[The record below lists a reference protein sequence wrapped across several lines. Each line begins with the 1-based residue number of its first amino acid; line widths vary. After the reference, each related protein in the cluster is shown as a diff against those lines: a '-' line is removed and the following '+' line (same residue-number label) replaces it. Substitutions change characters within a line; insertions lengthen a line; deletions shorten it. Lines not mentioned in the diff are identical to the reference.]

1 MTSHAARERLEAIG
15 ARHLWIAYHDYAGLA
30 RAKAVGPDRLD
41 DALAEGVG
49 WALANW
55 DLAVTDHQVPDPA
68 FAADSGDFR
77 LVPDVATIRPLPH
90 RPGTALAYGWLT
102 EPGGDAWGGDP
113 RRRLDAAQA
122 RLAARGVDVQVGIE
136 AEFYLAGST
145 ASGSYEPDERDRM
158 FSEASIDARWPLLQ
172 AVLDGLAT
180 MDIAVHQ
187 IAKEYGPSQY
197 EISLLPA
204 RPLEAVDRFLA
215 ARDLIKALARE
226 QGVIASFMPK
236 PWDDLP
242 GCGLHVHLGAA
253 AAGDPD
259 ALADPGDDGALS
271 PTGGSMVA
279 GLLAHAAG
287 QVALGAPT
295 VNSAKR
301 LLPGSW
307 APAHAIW
314 GVGNRAA
321 LVRVPSRG
329 PGRHLEYR
337 AGDMGAN
344 LYLHVTG
351 LLAALDDGLDQ
362 GSAPPA
368 PVQRDVGHLT
378 DAEAAGIG
386 APRLETRLDRA
397 LDALEADEVL
407 CDALGPA
414 IVAHYLPVK
423 RFEWASYLEE
433 SGLGPGDIAVS
444 EWERA
449 TYLEVL

>member
-1 MTSHAARERLEAIG
+1 LTADAARERLEAIG

-41 DALAEGVG
+41 DALVEGVG

-55 DLAVTDHQVPDPA
+55 DLAVTDHQVQDPA

-77 LVPDVATIRPLPH
+77 LVPDDATIRPLPH

-102 EPGGDAWGGDP
+102 EPGGSAWDGDP
-113 RRRLDAAQA
+113 RRRLEVAQR
-122 RLAARGVDVQVGIE
+122 RLAARGLDLGVGIE

-158 FSEASIDARWPLLQ
+158 FSQASIDARWPLLQ
-172 AVLDGLAT
+172 AVLDGLAS
-180 MDIAVHQ
+180 MDIPVHQ
-187 IAKEYGPSQY
+187 IAKEYGPSQF

-204 RPLEAVDRFLA
+204 PPLEAVDRFLA
-215 ARDLIKALARE
+215 ARDVIKSLARE
-226 QGVIASFMPK
+226 HGLIASFMPK
-236 PWDDLP
+236 PWEDLS
-242 GCGLHVHLGAA
+242 GCGLHVHLGATD
-253 AAGDPD
+253 AGGSD
-259 ALADPGDDGALS
+259 ALSDPADDGALS

-307 APAHAIW
+307 APAHAMW

-351 LLAALDDGLDQ
+351 LLAALEDGLEH
-362 GSAPPA
+362 GLVAPA
-368 PVQRDVGHLT
+368 AVQRDVGHLT
-378 DAEAAGIG
+378 DDEAAVIG
-386 APRLETRLDRA
+386 APRLDARLDRA

-407 CDALGPA
+407 CDALGPL

-423 RFEWASYLEE
+423 RFEWATYLDE
-433 SGLGPGDIAVS
+433 SGLGPDAIAVS
-444 EWERA
+444 EWERE